1 MYLISREE
9 KKFIRP
15 LSREEIK
22 VAGKLHQHQYLNP
35 LRSIIASRLLNEM
48 KMQELL
54 LVCNCRPD
62 GLARLTVSRRR
73 SGLHLIN
80 TVRGEAHEQGCP
92 LEKYPDVAHNRR
104 YNGKNGTAEPTD
116 VH

>member
-15 LSREEIK
+15 LSREKIK
-22 VAGKLHQHQYLNP
+22 VAGKLHQHQYLNA

-48 KMQELL
+48 KAQALL

-62 GLARLTVSRRR
+62 GLARLIVSRRR

-92 LEKYPDVAHNRR
+92 LEKYPDVARNRR
-104 YNGKNGTAEPTD
+104 HNGKSGTAEPAD
-116 VH
+116 IH